1 MQEKLKSQL
10 DESLLVAESNQA
22 AANIKLSLLKDQ
34 LANSEKK
41 LADVE
46 KLKLISESEFT
57 NKLEKL
63 QQENK
68 LLLHN
73 SDHVERLKAEKEELN
88 EQLKTAVQQVNKI
101 DALQTE
107 RDFFKKEN
115 EELSKEIDHL
125 RTVLSDNSSISEQ
138 LKLLESTESSLR
150 QKIEKL
156 SSENEQLM
164 SEIESLKNSFCNERD
179 LLVREKEKL
188 LKQVEQLENCVS
200 DPQNSSVQDY
210 IETLKKEYEM
220 AIKAKDDDM
229 LCKLKQLVKDFSIQM
244 DVKDK
249 DSEQMIAELMGKFY
263 ILFCIVFFINSFYTS
278 FHICLLCLK
287 LGTSLFKSYFIL
299 F

>member
-1 MQEKLKSQL
+1 MQEKLRSQL

-22 AANIKLSLLKDQ
+22 AANIKLSHLKDQ

-41 LADVE
+41 LADAE
-46 KLKLISESEFT
+46 KLKLISESELT

-73 SDHVERLKAEKEELN
+73 SDHLERLKAEKEELN

-101 DALQTE
+101 HTLQTE

-115 EELSKEIDHL
+115 EELSKEINHL
-125 RTVLSDNSSISEQ
+125 RTVLSDNSSISEK
-138 LKLLESTESSLR
+138 LKLLESTESSLK

-156 SSENEQLM
+156 NSENEQLK
-164 SEIESLKNSFCNERD
+164 SEIESLKNSFCKERD
-179 LLVREKEKL
+179 LLMREKEKL
-188 LKQVEQLENCVS
+188 SKQVEQLESCVS

-249 DSEQMIAELMGKFY
+249 DSEQMIAELIGKFY
-263 ILFCIVFFINSFYTS
+263 DLLCTVFCINSFHKI
-278 FHICLLCLK
+278 FHLSVIPK
-287 LGTSLFKSYFIL
+287 ISLFKN
-299 F
+299 